1 MYSGTVIE
9 GMFGMLETLKALSV
23 FGTALGLGVT
33 GYIQL
38 EKFRLDGEWLI
49 DTCTETADFSAYQD
63 LHLAWRVFLSDDPL
77 GAPVVGDGEKS
88 MEAFAQIPPKA
99 RWPVRFV
106 GTKETNRVT
115 LTARFEGARRSST
128 GRFELA
134 PTVSPRKWSGYLPFW
149 QKNVDVLE
157 GTFALTAGNARG
169 RARAIRLINGQPKA
183 ENVQPFECG
192 GISEPRPPEPASGP
206 EDTPEVE
213 LLPEADTHDTTN
225 P

>member
-1 MYSGTVIE
+1 
-9 GMFGMLETLKALSV
+9 MLETLKALSV

-33 GYIQL
+33 GYLQL

-49 DTCTETADFSAYQD
+49 DTCTETTEFSAYQD

-77 GAPVVGDGEKS
+77 GAPVVGDGEKVQ
-88 MEAFAQIPPKA
+88 EAFAPIPPRA
-99 RWPVRFV
+99 RWPVRLV

-134 PTVSPRKWSGYLPFW
+134 PTVSPRQLSGYLPFW

-157 GTFALTAGNARG
+157 GKFAFTAGDARG
-169 RARAIRLINGQPKA
+169 RARAVRLVDGVPKA
-183 ENVQPFECG
+183 ENIAPFECG
-192 GISEPRPPEPASGP
+192 SVSEPVVPATPVPQPEHSPELEQPPASDAPTSSEPG
-206 EDTPEVE
+206 
-213 LLPEADTHDTTN
+213 
-225 P
+225 